1 MGILDAPGLSKST
14 ADARY
19 AQQNDLP
26 GVNAVRAGIDNTG
39 ATAVDTA
46 LYNLLFL
53 TKNVYIPP
61 GTYLV
66 SNAFQP
72 PSNCVI
78 TGVQPAYTMDG
89 LGGGV
94 FSGGSV
100 LKGVGTAVIDVGN
113 KQNVTMRRFGVW
125 AANVSGNAVQGI
137 GSATQSIWCDG
148 LVTFAANHNYLFEQ
162 SNSDPNGA
170 TGGGHLIENGEMHG
184 GPNGVAIKC
193 LNVVVR
199 KMIAHDIT
207 SQAYV
212 AVSDNINGN
221 ALYSRA
227 QNVSFVDCV
236 VGQRVAYGAH
246 VYSRDTRSITNA
258 NGVQPAKNIRF
269 IGGSYSGALQH
280 GMMIGDEVTL
290 ETTILSGSGATG
302 QTRLLTQDVLIDTE
316 FSGNAW
322 NGIRVVTCGS
332 LRIRGATGGNGTA
345 GTVSGTNY
353 TNNNIS
359 ADTTG
364 SLQQGG
370 LAVQDMQIAA
380 DLIVNGTA
388 VGLEIQ
394 SLTIPAGA
402 TTVNVSARA
411 QVYKTSNTATVNL
424 TAVSGAK
431 IGQEFWVQIADNF
444 SVVQLAANTPQF
456 IGNGT
461 LARYRCIDSAG
472 TILLIGAFEPLGKT
486 EVNRAFNA
494 TFSYNATIG
503 QQAQFVNVTGNF
515 TSMSL
520 FQPLVPLARD
530 GWSLRLVNSTAGAF
544 SIGSWASAFKW
555 PAAQFPSG
563 APTSIPA
570 NSTLLITFFW
580 DSTSMVAKGSW
591 IY

>member
-1 MGILDAPGLSKST
+1 MGILDAPGISKSA
-14 ADARY
+14 ADVRY

-39 ATAVDTA
+39 MTAVDTA

-53 TKNVYIPP
+53 TKNVYLPP
-61 GTYLV
+61 GVYLV
-66 SNAFQP
+66 SNTFQP
-72 PSNCVI
+72 PSNCII
-78 TGVQPAYTMDG
+78 TGVRPTYTMNG
-89 LGGGV
+89 LGGGS

-100 LKGVGTAVIDVGN
+100 LKGAGTAVIDVGN

-125 AANVSGNAVQGI
+125 ATNVSGNAVQGI

-162 SNSDPNGA
+162 SNSDPNGG
-170 TGGGHLIENGEMHG
+170 TGGGHLIESGEMHG

-227 QNVSFVDCV
+227 QNVSFVDCA

-280 GMMIGDEVTL
+280 GMMIGDEVAL
-290 ETTILSGSGATG
+290 ETTPLSGSGASG

-345 GTVSGTNY
+345 GTVNGTNY

-364 SLQQGG
+364 ALQQGG
-370 LAVQDMQIAA
+370 FAVQDMQIDAG
-380 DLIVNGTA
+380 LIVNGTA

-394 SLTIPAGA
+394 SLTIPASTA
-402 TTVNVSARA
+402 IVNVSARA
-411 QVYKTSNTATVNL
+411 QVYKTSNTNAFNL
-424 TAVSGAK
+424 TTVTGATL
-431 IGQEFWVQIADNF
+431 GQEFWIQIADNF
-444 SVVQLAANTPQF
+444 SIVQLAANTPQYM
-456 IGNGT
+456 GNGSWVK
-461 LARYRCIDSAG
+461 YRCIDTS
-472 TILLIGAFEPLGKT
+472 GAIALVGSFEPLGAR
-486 EVNRAFNA
+486 EVNRA
-494 TFSYNATIG
+494 YNASFSLNYTIG
-503 QQAQFVNVTGNF
+503 QQAQYVNLTGDI
-515 TSMSL
+515 TSITL
-520 FQPLVPLARD
+520 FQPLVPLGHD
-530 GWSLRLVNSTAGAF
+530 GFSLRLIAGAATRAI
-544 SIGSWASAFKW
+544 SGW
-555 PAAQFPSG
+555 PANIKFPSAQFPGG
-563 APTSIPA
+563 APSSIAA
-570 NSTLLITFFW
+570 NTTLLLTFFW
-580 DSTSMVAKGSW
+580 DGTYMIAKGSW